1 MIIFALRA
9 INKKKADPV
18 GIGLSEEGDDSKFLG
33 ALFAIFCKFAKWEPF
48 PYL

>member
-18 GIGLSEEGDDSKFLG
+18 GIGLSEEGDDASIRRPL
-33 ALFAIFCKFAKWEPF
+33 LI
-48 PYL
+48 